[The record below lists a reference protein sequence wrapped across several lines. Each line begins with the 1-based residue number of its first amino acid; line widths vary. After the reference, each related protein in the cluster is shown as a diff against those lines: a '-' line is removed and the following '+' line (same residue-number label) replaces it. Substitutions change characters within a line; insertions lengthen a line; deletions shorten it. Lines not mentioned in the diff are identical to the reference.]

1 MTTSGLPTVRL
12 LRIEGRVQGVGYR
25 WWTVGEAQRLGLD
38 GWVRNL
44 TDGTVEI
51 LAIGAPAAVDALAA
65 ACRTGPTGARV
76 EAVER
81 VAADDDGSTGFA
93 EKPTAKAV

>member
-1 MTTSGLPTVRL
+1 MSRNAESL
-12 LRIEGRVQGVGYR
+12 LVVGRVQGVGYR
-25 WWTVGEAQRLGLD
+25 WWTVGTAQRLGLD

-51 LAIGAPAAVDALAA
+51 LAIGEPAAIDALAR

-81 VAADDDGSTGFA
+81 AAADDDGARGFQ
-93 EKPTAKAV
+93 ERPTAPAP

>member
-1 MTTSGLPTVRL
+1 VSRHAESL
-12 LRIEGRVQGVGYR
+12 LVIGRVQGIGFR
-25 WWTVGEAQRLGLD
+25 WWAVGAAQRLGLC

-51 LAIGAPAAVDALAA
+51 LAIGPEPAIDQLAR

-76 EAVER
+76 EDVER
-81 VAADDDGSTGFA
+81 ALADDDGSKDFQEA
-93 EKPTAKAV
+93 PTAKAS